1 MTAPARP
8 ASTASPPDTK
18 PPPERA
24 GGGLQKASFPGG
36 IDGPASKTIAAN
48 SQAAFMGLRREF
60 ACEALRIAAV
70 KALHAADDI
79 EIGDDYA
86 AERELGVAVAHM
98 REGAKA
104 FRELQAALCDR
115 GPP

>member
-1 MTAPARP
+1 VTAPARP
-8 ASTASPPDTK
+8 ASTAGPPDTK
-18 PPPERA
+18 PPPTLA

-36 IDGPASKTIAAN
+36 IDGPASKAIAAN

-98 REGAKA
+98 RESAKA
-104 FRELQAALCDR
+104 FRELQATLVEGAA
-115 GPP
+115 P